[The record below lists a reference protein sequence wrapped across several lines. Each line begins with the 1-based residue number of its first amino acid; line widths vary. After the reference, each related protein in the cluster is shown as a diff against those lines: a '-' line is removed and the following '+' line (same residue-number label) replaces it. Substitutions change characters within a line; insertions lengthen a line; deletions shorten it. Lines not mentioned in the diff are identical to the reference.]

1 MFLSLLF
8 SDVITRLAFQSLQLV
23 VTDYLPIIPCWC
35 LQVLVEVVG
44 KFGLQPN
51 EINISLTAIG
61 LLVNK
66 ICFVSKALL
75 LLQSKKGF
83 MKLTIA

>member
-1 MFLSLLF
+1 M
-8 SDVITRLAFQSLQLV
+8 

-61 LLVNK
+61 LLVR
-66 ICFVSKALL
+66 ISKCISFLL
-75 LLQSKKGF
+75 LISVSLLVEFKEDL
-83 MKLTIA
+83 MKNKNSLFGNFKRGVGV